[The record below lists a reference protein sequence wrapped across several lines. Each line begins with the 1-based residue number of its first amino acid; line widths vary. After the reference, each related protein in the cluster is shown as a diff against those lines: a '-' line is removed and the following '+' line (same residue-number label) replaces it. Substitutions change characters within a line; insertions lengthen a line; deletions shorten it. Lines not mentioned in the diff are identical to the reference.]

1 MNATNESMVVLK
13 LYDNTTQALIAKSM
27 LDSAG
32 IFSVLNDE
40 YMSTLYITAAFPIR
54 LMVREVDAQEAM
66 TLLEGR

>member
-40 YMSTLYITAAFPIR
+40 YMSTLYTTAAFPIR